1 MNAIIRPII
10 LALTLSATLL
20 ASPAVLR
27 AQGMTG
33 PIVYPSKTT
42 GLASPVFIWQD
53 MYLSDDAGKGIRH
66 RLTVR
71 DRDRAEAAPVVLVT
85 TPEIYYRQYYMLRL
99 PSELAPGR
107 YEYTIERL
115 SGTSPLGT
123 RHYHYARYPIQR
135 EFELTAEKSGL
146 DDLPP
151 GYLIPW
157 LHTERDNRLQNGCNS
172 LFFAGGAA
180 LSFGIGLLF
189 YSVIDFGVIST
200 VICVLAF
207 TSSATGAAASAYYGC
222 RYFSTKRKLGRIMD
236 LGKNATLKGGI
247 LDDSVLSEIEFR
259 Y

>member
-1 MNAIIRPII
+1 MNTIIRSAL
-10 LALTLSATLL
+10 LAAVIAATL
-20 ASPAVLR
+20 AAPGSVR
-27 AQGMTG
+27 AQGLVR
-33 PIVYPSKTT
+33 PIVHPSGTT
-42 GLASPVFIWQD
+42 GLASPIFIWQD
-53 MYLSDDAGKGIRH
+53 MYLADDSKTGIRH

-71 DRDRAEAAPVVLVT
+71 SLDRPEAAPVVLVT